1 MLTRRSPA
9 WMQEKS
15 QERIFAACE
24 TCRKILVR
32 IRKSTDGFSVRGVHN
47 DAY

>member
-1 MLTRRSPA
+1 MKPIRKSPA
-9 WMQEKS
+9 WMQGKR
-15 QERIFAACE
+15 QERIFWK
-24 TCRKILVR
+24 KILVR